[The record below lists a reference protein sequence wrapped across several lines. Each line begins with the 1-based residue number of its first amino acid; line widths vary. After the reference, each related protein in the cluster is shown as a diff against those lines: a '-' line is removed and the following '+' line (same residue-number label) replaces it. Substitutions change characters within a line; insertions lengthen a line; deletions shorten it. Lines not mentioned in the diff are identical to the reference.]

1 MYGMCLVLGAC
12 VIVAQYGLNGNYINT
27 LGSVWLLYMT
37 HSCMNRAV
45 QIGPPPRHHTLDK
58 KAALWAIL
66 YIDNINIRAAEGHT
80 YTNNVAG
87 LFSLGP

>member
-1 MYGMCLVLGAC
+1 
-12 VIVAQYGLNGNYINT
+12 
-27 LGSVWLLYMT
+27 MT

-58 KAALWAIL
+58 KAALWAIIL
-66 YIDNINIRAAEGHT
+66 YIDNNNIRAAEGHT

-87 LFSLGP
+87 LFFSGSMNKLLLSREVGHVNFVNWTG

>member
-1 MYGMCLVLGAC
+1 
-12 VIVAQYGLNGNYINT
+12 
-27 LGSVWLLYMT
+27 
-37 HSCMNRAV
+37 MNRAV
-45 QIGPPPRHHTLDK
+45 QIGPSPRHHTLDK

-87 LFSLGP
+87 LFFLWVHE